1 MIKSFGM
8 KKLFLLFLFML
19 FAGAINAQVAVMDFD
34 NEAGLSTKEM
44 THLADTLTD
53 CLLKTEKF
61 NVIGRYELEQEIKKQ
76 GFKPDKL
83 SNNRIA
89 KVGKALGANTI
100 ILGSIDSIHQDY
112 HIVTYALDVK
122 TGEIIATIE
131 TTKTPNSTY
140 QETMNDIAEQFSNLI
155 IIKED
160 EHHLNNDT
168 IPDFRK
174 KGLCFF
180 PEIGFSCP
188 LPEDFDIA
196 PFGPIIIL
204 GMGYQFNPHWL
215 LGISAGYGG
224 NVRDYKTFRIGS
236 DIRFYCVKRKNSL
249 FLDFGTGYAT
259 EYNGVYFSLSIGYA
273 IKRLEIDTKLYF
285 DGCASASI
293 DFRYRFNFKR

>member
-8 KKLFLLFLFML
+8 KKLLLLSLFML
-19 FAGAINAQVAVMDFD
+19 FAGAMNAQVAVMDFD

-44 THLADTLTD
+44 AHLADTLAD
-53 CLLKTEKF
+53 
-61 NVIGRYELEQEIKKQ
+61 
-76 GFKPDKL
+76 
-83 SNNRIA
+83 
-89 KVGKALGANTI
+89 
-100 ILGSIDSIHQDY
+100 
-112 HIVTYALDVK
+112 
-122 TGEIIATIE
+122 
-131 TTKTPNSTY
+131 
-140 QETMNDIAEQFSNLI
+140 DIAEQFSNLI

-236 DIRFYCVKRKNSL
+236 DIRFYCAKRKNSL